1 MKSNLLKKIAGWV
14 IMVFFGM
21 TILTGCDD
29 YNFDIP
35 LTPFLLL
42 DSYNVNFD
50 QNSGERILEVRCNEE
65 WTIELSKELQGWC
78 SVTRNEDDNLI
89 VSVILSED
97 KYVRRGEFYVK
108 AFSQTDTVRVAQL
121 GYQQAIWVSPQN
133 MNIDAAGDKVLV
145 EVTSNVDYIITLPD
159 WIIKETQP
167 DTRAPQETVTK
178 QYLFKI
184 ESNKGAKR
192 MGEIVFAD
200 SDEMSDLE
208 PTVINVV
215 QKGLDVYEPVAP
227 EEGNDIQLFPNSAE
241 GDGGVPGGNYDAT
254 FDNDLTTEWQAN
266 WKAPIGLVY
275 PQYIEYTFDEPVDLD
290 YIIYHCTYSANR
302 FKDVKIEVLTDVN
315 KTRSAEYVKVYEG
328 TFDNA
333 NSTRAD
339 FNASQSNVTKVKFT
353 ISTCYNMSKPL
364 RCQEMQFFQKDPNA
378 FKYDE
383 LFTDI
388 ACTDLKP
395 TVTEED
401 ILNCKSSFYK
411 TLAWFMYNNEYQREF
426 RIANYKAY
434 PHPDIDA
441 AVNKT
446 AKYSLLDNPTG
457 IFVPAGENLVVMAD
471 LNGLDKVNIRVQN
484 LDKPGQDGFGG
495 TEYTIVN
502 GVNTISIKEK
512 GLVYVMYHKDDYENA
527 PEITLHFASGKVNGY
542 YDSQNPKLK
551 GRWKELLNNSVDTH
565 FDVIGKYVHLTF
577 TTRSFLNYTKDVD
590 NLINLY
596 DDMIYRQQEFLGLE
610 KYDRMFHN
618 RSYFHVHYNSGSFM
632 YATDYHTAY
641 IESSLNYLAD
651 ETQMAANCW
660 GPAHELGHIHQTR
673 PGLKWHGMTE
683 VTNNITA
690 IYVQTKVYNEPSR
703 LTVQDR
709 YVSAFNSIMAG
720 QKAHNAESDV
730 FNKLV
735 PFWQLELYF
744 GEVKGNTPMKRTD
757 HGGFYADI
765 YEKVRTT
772 ANPTTDGLCQLE
784 FVYNSC
790 VSAGMDLTGFFEK
803 WGFLSP
809 IDMMIGDYTNKQF
822 TITETEIA
830 NVRNRIV
837 ALGLPKCTDA
847 VEYIVDNTVDIF
859 KDKKNVIA
867 GIASYQEE
875 TNDEG
880 ITTSTITVNN
890 WQNVVAF
897 EVLNADNKLICVFEG
912 SKKSYKMNTA
922 WENGYKLMAV
932 QYDGSRIAASIK

>member
-1 MKSNLLKKIAGWV
+1 MGSWV

-21 TILTGCDD
+21 IILTDCTD
-29 YNFDIP
+29 YNIDRP
-35 LTPFLLL
+35 LASFLLL
-42 DSYNVNFD
+42 DNYDVNFD
-50 QNSGERILEVRCNEE
+50 QNGGERILEVRCNEE
-65 WTIELSKELQGWC
+65 WTVELSSELQGWC
-78 SVTRNEDDNLI
+78 SVNRNEDNNLI

-108 AFSQTDTVRVAQL
+108 AFSQTDTVHVAQL
-121 GYQQAIWVSPQN
+121 GYQQAILVSPQN
-133 MNIDAAGDKVLV
+133 MNIDVTGEKVLV
-145 EVTSNVDYIITLPD
+145 EVTSNVNYIITKPD
-159 WIIKETQP
+159 WIIEETQP
-167 DTRAPQETVTK
+167 GTRTPQETVTK

-184 ESNKGAKR
+184 GSNKGAKR
-192 MGEIVFAD
+192 MGKIVFAD
-200 SDEMSDLE
+200 SVEMSELE
-208 PTVINVV
+208 PTIIYVV

-227 EEGNDIQLFPNSAE
+227 EEDNDIQLFPTSAE
-241 GDGGVPGGNYDAT
+241 GDGGVPGDNEKYNLT

-266 WKAPIGLVY
+266 WKAPLGLVY
-275 PQYIEYTFDEPVDLD
+275 PQHIEYTFDKPVDLD
-290 YIIYHCTYSANR
+290 YIIYHCTYSAHR

-315 KTRSAEYVKVYEG
+315 KTRSVEYVKVYEG
-328 TFDNA
+328 VFNDA
-333 NSTRAD
+333 NSTRVD

-353 ISTCYNMSKPL
+353 ISTCYNMDKPL
-364 RCQEMQFFQKDPNA
+364 RCQEMQFFQKNPNA

-388 ACTDLKP
+388 ACTELKP
-395 TVTEED
+395 TITEEN

-434 PHPDIDA
+434 PHPKIDA
-441 AVNKT
+441 AANKT

-457 IFVPAGENLVVMAD
+457 IFVPAENLVVMAN

-484 LDKPGQDGFGG
+484 LEDGFGG
-495 TEYTIVN
+495 TQYVIVN
-502 GVNTISIKEK
+502 GVNIISIKEK

-551 GRWKELLNNSVDTH
+551 GRWRELLNASIDTH
-565 FDVIGKYVHLTF
+565 FDVLGKYVHMTF
-577 TTRSFLNYTKDVD
+577 PTRSFLNYTKDVD
-590 NLINLY
+590 ALITLY

-618 RSYFHVHYNSGSFM
+618 RSYFHVHYGNAFM

-641 IESSLNYLAD
+641 TEGSLNYLAD
-651 ETQMAANCW
+651 ETKMAANCW
-660 GPAHELGHIHQTR
+660 GPAHELGHVHQTR
-673 PGLKWHGMTE
+673 PGLKWQGMTE

-703 LTVQDR
+703 LIVQDR
-709 YVSAFNSIMAG
+709 YVSAFNSIIVG

-744 GEVKGNTPMKRTD
+744 GEVQGNTPMRRTD

-765 YEKVRTT
+765 YEKVRST
-772 ANPTTDGLCQLE
+772 ANPATDGLCQLE
-784 FVYNSC
+784 FVYNAC
-790 VSAGMDLTGFFEK
+790 VSANMDLTNFFEK

-809 IDMMIGDYTNKQF
+809 IDMLLSDYGDKKF

-830 NVRNRIV
+830 NVKNRIT

-859 KDKKNVIA
+859 KNKKNVTA
-867 GIASYQEE
+867 GIASHQEE
-875 TNDEG
+875 TNNEG

-897 EVLNADNKLICVFEG
+897 EVFNADGKLICAFEG
-912 SKKSYKMNTA
+912 TKKSYKMKTA
-922 WENGYKLMAV
+922 WESGYKLMAV
-932 QYDGSRIAASIK
+932 QYDGNRIVASIK

>member
-65 WTIELSKELQGWC
+65 WTVELSKELQGWC

-121 GYQQAIWVSPQN
+121 GYQQAILVSPQN

-353 ISTCYNMSKPL
+353 ISTCYNMSNNTAVRNEQIAALKEL
-364 RCQEMQFFQKDPNA
+364 RANRDEAAVQKALADITECVKTKKGNLLELAVKAAGLRASLGEISDACEVVVGRYKAIIRTISGVYSSETKKDADFQKA
-378 FKYDE
+378 CE
-383 LFTDI
+383 LCEQFAKKEGRQPRIMI
-388 ACTDLKP
+388 AK
-395 TVTEED
+395 
-401 ILNCKSSFYK
+401 
-411 TLAWFMYNNEYQREF
+411 M
-426 RIANYKAY
+426 
-434 PHPDIDA
+434 
-441 AVNKT
+441 
-446 AKYSLLDNPTG
+446 
-457 IFVPAGENLVVMAD
+457 
-471 LNGLDKVNIRVQN
+471 
-484 LDKPGQDGFGG
+484 GQDGHDRG
-495 TEYTIVN
+495 
-502 GVNTISIKEK
+502 
-512 GLVYVMYHKDDYENA
+512 A
-527 PEITLHFASGKVNGY
+527 KVVATGY
-542 YDSQNPKLK
+542 ADC
-551 GRWKELLNNSVDTH
+551 G
-565 FDVIGKYVHLTF
+565 FDVDMGPLFQTPAEAAREAVENDVH
-577 TTRSFLNYTKDVD
+577 VV
-590 NLINLY
+590 
-596 DDMIYRQQEFLGLE
+596 G
-610 KYDRMFHN
+610 
-618 RSYFHVHYNSGSFM
+618 V
-632 YATDYHTAY
+632 
-641 IESSLNYLAD
+641 SSL
-651 ETQMAANCW
+651 AA
-660 GPAHELGHIHQTR
+660 GHKT
-673 PGLKWHGMTE
+673 
-683 VTNNITA
+683 
-690 IYVQTKVYNEPSR
+690 
-703 LTVQDR
+703 
-709 YVSAFNSIMAG
+709 
-720 QKAHNAESDV
+720 
-730 FNKLV
+730 LV
-735 PFWQLELYF
+735 PQIIEELKKL
-744 GEVKGNTPMKRTD
+744 GRE
-757 HGGFYADI
+757 DI
-765 YEKVRTT
+765 V
-772 ANPTTDGLCQLE
+772 
-784 FVYNSC
+784 
-790 VSAGMDLTGFFEK
+790 
-803 WGFLSP
+803 
-809 IDMMIGDYTNKQF
+809 
-822 TITETEIA
+822 
-830 NVRNRIV
+830 
-837 ALGLPKCTDA
+837 
-847 VEYIVDNTVDIF
+847 
-859 KDKKNVIA
+859 VIA
-867 GIASYQEE
+867 GGVIPAQDYDFLYKAGVAAIFGPGTPVAKAACQILEILMDEE
-875 TNDEG
+875 
-880 ITTSTITVNN
+880 
-890 WQNVVAF
+890 
-897 EVLNADNKLICVFEG
+897 
-912 SKKSYKMNTA
+912 
-922 WENGYKLMAV
+922 
-932 QYDGSRIAASIK
+932 

>member
-1 MKSNLLKKIAGWV
+1 MRGKANKVSNTERKYTMKSNLLKKIAGWV

-65 WTIELSKELQGWC
+65 WTVELSKELQGWC

-121 GYQQAIWVSPQN
+121 GYQQAILVSPQN

-457 IFVPAGENLVVMAD
+457 IFVPAGEN
-471 LNGLDKVNIRVQN
+471 
-484 LDKPGQDGFGG
+484 
-495 TEYTIVN
+495 
-502 GVNTISIKEK
+502 S
-512 GLVYVMYHKDDYENA
+512 
-527 PEITLHFASGKVNGY
+527 
-542 YDSQNPKLK
+542 
-551 GRWKELLNNSVDTH
+551 ELL
-565 FDVIGKYVHLTF
+565 
-577 TTRSFLNYTKDVD
+577 
-590 NLINLY
+590 
-596 DDMIYRQQEFLGLE
+596 
-610 KYDRMFHN
+610 
-618 RSYFHVHYNSGSFM
+618 
-632 YATDYHTAY
+632 
-641 IESSLNYLAD
+641 
-651 ETQMAANCW
+651 
-660 GPAHELGHIHQTR
+660 
-673 PGLKWHGMTE
+673 
-683 VTNNITA
+683 
-690 IYVQTKVYNEPSR
+690 
-703 LTVQDR
+703 
-709 YVSAFNSIMAG
+709 
-720 QKAHNAESDV
+720 
-730 FNKLV
+730 
-735 PFWQLELYF
+735 
-744 GEVKGNTPMKRTD
+744 
-757 HGGFYADI
+757 
-765 YEKVRTT
+765 
-772 ANPTTDGLCQLE
+772 
-784 FVYNSC
+784 
-790 VSAGMDLTGFFEK
+790 
-803 WGFLSP
+803 
-809 IDMMIGDYTNKQF
+809 
-822 TITETEIA
+822 
-830 NVRNRIV
+830 
-837 ALGLPKCTDA
+837 
-847 VEYIVDNTVDIF
+847 
-859 KDKKNVIA
+859 
-867 GIASYQEE
+867 
-875 TNDEG
+875 
-880 ITTSTITVNN
+880 
-890 WQNVVAF
+890 
-897 EVLNADNKLICVFEG
+897 
-912 SKKSYKMNTA
+912 SK
-922 WENGYKLMAV
+922 
-932 QYDGSRIAASIK
+932 